1 MELIKTENLSKYY
14 GGARGIIDLNLT
26 VKEGDFFGFIGPNGA
41 GKSTTIRLLLGL
53 IRASSGT
60 AKIFNQEVSLHTKEI
75 LSRIGYMPSETNFY
89 DRMKVEE
96 MISYA
101 AKLYRKDCKIEAN
114 RLCERFQVDKKKR
127 IEDLSLGNRKK
138 VSIICAMQHK
148 ADLYILDE
156 ATSGLDPLMQKEFFD
171 LLVERNKKGATIF
184 LSSHVLSEVQENC
197 RTVGMVKEGKLI
209 SINHVEELMK
219 NAAKKVSI
227 QGNGI
232 QFEINGMADIK
243 REEGKLTFLYYGAIP
258 NLLEKIYPLP
268 IKDISITEPGLEE
281 IFLHFY
287 EKEGNEV

>member
-1 MELIKTENLSKYY
+1 MELIKTEHLSKYY
-14 GGARGIIDLNLT
+14 GKARGIIDLNLC

-53 IRASSGT
+53 IRANSGT
-60 AKIFNQEVSLHTKEI
+60 VKIFNQEVSLHTKEI

-96 MISYA
+96 MITYA
-101 AKLYRKDCKIEAN
+101 AKLYRKDCSIEAN

-138 VSIICAMQHK
+138 VSIVCAMQHM

-171 LLVERNKKGATIF
+171 LLAERNKNGATIF

-197 RTVGMVKEGKLI
+197 RTVAMVKEGKLI
-209 SINHVEELMK
+209 SVNHVEELMK

-227 QGNGI
+227 QGKGI
-232 QFEINGMADIK
+232 QFKLDGMADIK
-243 REEGKLTFLYYGAIP
+243 KEEDKLTFLYYGAIP
-258 NLLEKIYPLP
+258 KLLEKIYQLP

-287 EKEGNEV
+287 EKEAN

>member
-1 MELIKTENLSKYY
+1 MELIKTEHLSKYY
-14 GGARGIIDLNLT
+14 GKARGIIDLNLC

-53 IRASSGT
+53 IRANSGT

-96 MISYA
+96 MITYA
-101 AKLYRKDCKIEAN
+101 AKLYRKDCNIEAN

-138 VSIICAMQHK
+138 VSIVCAMQHM

-171 LLVERNKKGATIF
+171 LLAERNKNGATIF

-197 RTVGMVKEGKLI
+197 RTVAMVKEGKLI
-209 SINHVEELMK
+209 SVNHVEELMK

-227 QGNGI
+227 QGKGI
-232 QFEINGMADIK
+232 QFKLDGMADIK
-243 REEGKLTFLYYGAIP
+243 KEEDKLTFLYYGAIP
-258 NLLEKIYPLP
+258 KLLEKIYQLP

-287 EKEGNEV
+287 EKEVN